1 MLTILVLKV
10 IRRLKWAKNG
20 EEWSWK
26 RYEYV
31 LYQVYHKRLDRLANK
46 STKKLIKFYEFLS
59 HGGFPENPA
68 CITQEYLELV
78 NDYCN
83 GSIW

>member
-1 MLTILVLKV
+1 VLTILVLKV

-20 EEWSWK
+20 EEWSWN
-26 RYEYV
+26 RYEYI
-31 LYQVYHKRLDRLANK
+31 LYCIYHKRRNRLANK
-46 STKKLIKFYEFLS
+46 TTKKLIKFYEFLS

-68 CITQEYLELV
+68 YITQEYLELV